1 MKKLLLGVAL
11 ACAMPTLLP
20 ASTPAFA
27 LSEQARHQIYED
39 GRDVAGFVGMYR
51 YSLVTGDL
59 DAAYRNARSAVSL
72 IQLDL
77 AQYGAREIQPYISP
91 SHPTT
96 AADLLGKILGVAHPQ
111 ELWDQL
117 VRDASMARSAPSPSP
132 RGPTVCLGD
141 SYAGMFN
148 MICP

>member
-20 ASTPAFA
+20 ASTPAVA
-27 LSEQARHQIYED
+27 LNEQARHTLYED
-39 GRDVAGFVGMYR
+39 GRNVAGFVGMYR
-51 YSLVTGDL
+51 YYLAIGDP
-59 DAAYRNARSAVSL
+59 DTAYRNARSAVSL
-72 IQLDL
+72 IQWDL
-77 AQYGAREIQPYISP
+77 AQYGAREIQADLRL
-91 SHPTT
+91 SHPT
-96 AADLLGKILGVAHPQ
+96 AADLLGAMLGIPHPPQ